1 MRILGT
7 FTAMWTL
14 KSGTATQST
23 GPKLPVWWTAT
34 RMEPFIPT
42 DSITRQEFA
51 QILYNYADYKGYD
64 LSAQGDLSTFP
75 DAGSI
80 ANWAETAMRWA
91 NGEGLINGYENG
103 QIDHTGTATRAQAA
117 SILMKFDQNLVEN

>member
-1 MRILGT
+1 MDAQSRYGNAIYWARITGVATGYGDGT
-7 FTAMWTL
+7 FHPTA
-14 KSGTATQST
+14 
-23 GPKLPVWWTAT
+23 
-34 RMEPFIPT
+34 
-42 DSITRQEFA
+42 SITRQEFA